1 MAIPQLPRQPVPT
14 LDNNK
19 QCISCSI
26 PISHSLAPSLL
37 PHRPNRSLTWVPNV
51 MWHHILHLHLG
62 CLTTHQ
68 VLPALY
74 ILIHHSD
81 SCRGHRARHIRRAA
95 ETAAERS
102 KHRHGQG
109 HQHVRLPS
117 GLQYHSPLQRVEGT
131 PGCSPYPP
139 QPGTYN
145 CHHLPRVGLGR
156 DHSGLSPSRAHQR
169 AMLHPC
175 LGHHRAATKPS
186 QSTRVCKQLCVSAL
200 QGARTKLG
208 RPGALPMAG
217 RASCVTPAWQEGTPS
232 AGHRDAQQQHSRA
245 AHSGH
250 SRAAGGGCWIHGTH
264 LYSSCCPKSSVS
276 SRSEAL
282 SMHQGRASGDTHQ
295 CHTAGRSAAWA
306 TA

>member
-68 VLPALY
+68 VLPALD

-131 PGCSPYPP
+131 PGCSPYSP

-156 DHSGLSPSRAHQR
+156 DHSG
-169 AMLHPC
+169 
-175 LGHHRAATKPS
+175 
-186 QSTRVCKQLCVSAL
+186 SAL
-200 QGARTKLG
+200 PEPTKG
-208 RPGALPMAG
+208 PC
-217 RASCVTPAWQEGTPS
+217 STPAWGTTEQPPS
-232 AGHRDAQQQHSRA
+232 PARA
-245 AHSGH
+245 P
-250 SRAAGGGCWIHGTH
+250 GCAN
-264 LYSSCCPKSSVS
+264 SSVCLLCKGQGQS
-276 SRSEAL
+276 WEDQGL
-282 SMHQGRASGDTHQ
+282 SPWQAEP
-295 CHTAGRSAAWA
+295 AV
-306 TA
+306 